1 MTFMSHPP
9 RNSLHLP
16 VALAIGFTGHRK
28 LPDEAKC
35 RAAIRKVLL
44 EWIEKVPGVVYGV
57 TSVAAGGDLLFAETC
72 IELNLP
78 IRVFLPL
85 PKEQFRDDF
94 DEPAWARAECV
105 FQKALS
111 VEVTGASEKLTERY
125 YECGIE
131 TVQES
136 QLLVA
141 LWDGEPSQGLG
152 GTADMVHFAKE
163 QGRPVIWIHSATG
176 AVQQFNVSPEI
187 LNDPEMRF
195 LNGLPGPAVPM
206 PSGFPRDL
214 ANAWFVKLDENAS
227 RVAPQFRRMAAIPI
241 FCTAAAA
248 VLSGKTAYTGS
259 SVVWLW
265 MGTALGVM
273 AASLPTVLRL
283 GRRQV
288 AWTRMRTAAEI
299 CRSCL
304 ALWWTPALYEVVG
317 PEVVPDLAGMLASLN
332 FLKMSDRVA
341 HKNDLDEFK
350 RLYRSERVQHQIAY
364 FSRHANHAAAWARR
378 YRVVTWASTILA
390 AGLDFWLLLNAHG
403 LNHSISAR
411 VRPELSMSVALFFQ
425 IATVAGS
432 LVVVNDYVRRRD
444 RYRELHRMLLQW
456 DKQLELSE
464 TWPIV
469 LRIASTVEKA
479 LLAELIEWRSH
490 IRNQKL
496 PQK

>member
-1 MTFMSHPP
+1 
-9 RNSLHLP
+9 
-16 VALAIGFTGHRK
+16 
-28 LPDEAKC
+28 
-35 RAAIRKVLL
+35 VLL
-44 EWIEKVPGVVYGV
+44 EWRAKTPGVIYGV
-57 TSVAAGGDLLFAETC
+57 ASAAAGADLLFAETC
-72 IELNLP
+72 LELNLP
-78 IRVFLPL
+78 IRIFLPV
-85 PKEQFRDDF
+85 PKEKFREDF
-94 DEPAWARAECV
+94 DELSWERAESV
-105 FQKALS
+105 FKKALS
-111 VEVTGASEKLTERY
+111 VEVTGAGEKLTERY

-131 TVQES
+131 TVQQS
-136 QLLVA
+136 QLLLA

-163 QGRPVIWIHSATG
+163 QERPVIWIHSVTC
-176 AVQQFNVSPEI
+176 AVQDFNAGPEI

-195 LNGLPGPAVPM
+195 LNQLPGPAVELAA
-206 PSGFPRDL
+206 GFPHDL
-214 ANAWFVKLDENAS
+214 ACAWFVKMDENAS

-259 SVVWLW
+259 SVIWLW
-265 MGTALGVM
+265 IGTALGIM
-273 AASLPTVLRL
+273 AASLPTVMRL
-283 GRRQV
+283 SRRQV

-304 ALWWTPALYEVVG
+304 ALWRTPALYEVVG
-317 PEVVPDLAGMLASLN
+317 PEVVPDLAGMLTSLN
-332 FLKMSDRVA
+332 FLKMSDRPVRE
-341 HKNDLDEFK
+341 NNLEEFK

-364 FSRHANHAAAWARR
+364 FSRHAEHAAAWARR
-378 YRVVTWASTILA
+378 YRIVTWASIILA

-403 LNHSISAR
+403 LDHSISAR
-411 VRPELSMSVALFFQ
+411 LKPELALSVALFFQ

-444 RYRELHRMLLQW
+444 RYRELHRMLVQW
-456 DKQLELSE
+456 DKQLDLSE
-464 TWPIV
+464 TWHIV
-469 LRIASTVEKA
+469 LRIATTVEKA

>member
-9 RNSLHLP
+9 RTSLHLP
-16 VALAIGFTGHRK
+16 IALAIGFTGHRK

-35 RAAIRKVLL
+35 REAIRKVLL

-57 TSVAAGGDLLFAETC
+57 TSAAAGGDLLFAETC

-85 PKEQFRDDF
+85 PKEQFREDF

-105 FQKALS
+105 FEKALS
-111 VEVTGASEKLTERY
+111 VEVTGAGEKLTERY

-131 TVQES
+131 TVQQS
-136 QLLVA
+136 QLLIA

-206 PSGFPRDL
+206 PAGFPRDL

-248 VLSGKTAYTGS
+248 VLSGKTALYRQQRGLAVDGNGAGSHGRLAANGPEAGSPPGCLDEDANRRGNLPVVPGALADAGALRGRWAGGCARSGRDADLAEFSENVGSRGARETISTNSSGSTEASGCSIRSPIFRATQITRPRGRADTGLS
-259 SVVWLW
+259 P
-265 MGTALGVM
+265 GPARF
-273 AASLPTVLRL
+273 LPQGSTS
-283 GRRQV
+283 GCCS
-288 AWTRMRTAAEI
+288 TRMA
-299 CRSCL
+299 
-304 ALWWTPALYEVVG
+304 
-317 PEVVPDLAGMLASLN
+317 
-332 FLKMSDRVA
+332 
-341 HKNDLDEFK
+341 
-350 RLYRSERVQHQIAY
+350 
-364 FSRHANHAAAWARR
+364 
-378 YRVVTWASTILA
+378 
-390 AGLDFWLLLNAHG
+390 
-403 LNHSISAR
+403 
-411 VRPELSMSVALFFQ
+411 
-425 IATVAGS
+425 
-432 LVVVNDYVRRRD
+432 
-444 RYRELHRMLLQW
+444 
-456 DKQLELSE
+456 
-464 TWPIV
+464 
-469 LRIASTVEKA
+469 
-479 LLAELIEWRSH
+479 
-490 IRNQKL
+490 
-496 PQK
+496 

>member
-1 MTFMSHPP
+1 MNFMSPP
-9 RNSLHLP
+9 ARTSVQLP
-16 VALAIGFTGHRK
+16 ATLAIGFTGHRK
-28 LPDEAKC
+28 LPDEARC
-35 RAAIRKVLL
+35 RQAIRRVLL
-44 EWIEKVPGVVYGV
+44 EWRAKTPGVIYGV
-57 TSVAAGGDLLFAETC
+57 ASAAAGADLLFAETC
-72 IELNLP
+72 LELNLP
-78 IRVFLPL
+78 IRIFLPV
-85 PKEQFRDDF
+85 PKEKFREDF
-94 DEPAWARAECV
+94 DELSWERAESV
-105 FQKALS
+105 FKKALS
-111 VEVTGASEKLTERY
+111 VEVTGAGEKLTERY

-131 TVQES
+131 TVQQS
-136 QLLVA
+136 QLLQA

-163 QGRPVIWIHSATG
+163 QERPVIWIHSVTC
-176 AVQQFNVSPEI
+176 AVQDFNAGPEI

-195 LNGLPGPAVPM
+195 LNQLPGPAVELAA
-206 PSGFPRDL
+206 GFPHDL
-214 ANAWFVKLDENAS
+214 ACAWFVKMDENAS

-259 SVVWLW
+259 SVIWLW
-265 MGTALGVM
+265 MGTALGIM
-273 AASLPTVLRL
+273 AASLPTVMRL
-283 GRRQV
+283 SRRQV

-304 ALWWTPALYEVVG
+304 ALWRTPALYEVVG
-317 PEVVPDLAGMLASLN
+317 PEVVPDLAGMLTSLN
-332 FLKMSDRVA
+332 FLKMSDRPGRE
-341 HKNDLDEFK
+341 NNLEEFK

-364 FSRHANHAAAWARR
+364 FSRHAEHAAAWARR
-378 YRVVTWASTILA
+378 YRIVTWASIILA

-403 LNHSISAR
+403 LDHSISAR
-411 VRPELSMSVALFFQ
+411 LKPELALSVALFFQ

-444 RYRELHRMLLQW
+444 RYRELHRMLVQW
-456 DKQLELSE
+456 DKQLDLSE
-464 TWPIV
+464 TWHIV
-469 LRIASTVEKA
+469 LRIATTVEKA

>member
-1 MTFMSHPP
+1 MNFMSPP
-9 RNSLHLP
+9 ARTSVQLP
-16 VALAIGFTGHRK
+16 ATLAIGFTGHRK
-28 LPDEAKC
+28 LPDEARC
-35 RAAIRKVLL
+35 REAIRRVLL
-44 EWIEKVPGVVYGV
+44 EWRAKTPGVIYGV
-57 TSVAAGGDLLFAETC
+57 TSAAAGGDLLFAETC
-72 IELNLP
+72 LELNLP
-78 IRVFLPL
+78 IRIFLPV
-85 PKEQFRDDF
+85 PKEKFREDF
-94 DEPAWARAECV
+94 DELSWERAESV
-105 FQKALS
+105 FTKALS
-111 VEVTGASEKLTERY
+111 VEVTGAGEKLTERY

-131 TVQES
+131 TVQQS
-136 QLLVA
+136 QLLLA

-152 GTADMVHFAKE
+152 GTADMVHFARE
-163 QGRPVIWIHSATG
+163 QERPVIWIHSVTC
-176 AVQQFNVSPEI
+176 AVQNFDAGPEI

-195 LNGLPGPAVPM
+195 LNQLPGPAVQLAA
-206 PSGFPRDL
+206 GFPHDL
-214 ANAWFVKLDENAS
+214 ACAWFVKLDENAS

-259 SVVWLW
+259 SVIWLW
-265 MGTALGVM
+265 MGTALGIM
-273 AASLPTVLRL
+273 AASLPTVMRL
-283 GRRQV
+283 SRRQV

-304 ALWWTPALYEVVG
+304 ALWRTPAPYEVVG
-317 PEVVPDLAGMLASLN
+317 PEVVPDMAGMLTSLN
-332 FLKMSDRVA
+332 FLKMSDRPGRE
-341 HKNDLDEFK
+341 NNLEEFK
-350 RLYRSERVQHQIAY
+350 RLYRDERVQHQIAY
-364 FSRHANHAAAWARR
+364 FSRHAEHAAAWARR
-378 YRVVTWASTILA
+378 YRIVTWASTILA

-411 VRPELSMSVALFFQ
+411 LKPELALSIAIFFQ

-444 RYRELHRMLLQW
+444 RYRELHRMLVQW

-464 TWPIV
+464 TWHIV
-469 LRIASTVEKA
+469 LRIATTVEKA

>member
-1 MTFMSHPP
+1 MTFMSHPA
-9 RNSLHLP
+9 RNSVQLP
-16 VALAIGFTGHRK
+16 TTLAIGFTGHRK
-28 LPDEAKC
+28 LSDEAKC
-35 RAAIRKVLL
+35 REAVRKVLL
-44 EWIEKVPGVVYGV
+44 EWIAKVPGVVYGV
-57 TSVAAGGDLLFAETC
+57 TSVAAGADLLFAETC

-78 IRVFLPL
+78 IRVFLPV
-85 PKEQFRDDF
+85 PKEQFREDF
-94 DEPAWARAECV
+94 DEPAWDRAECV
-105 FQKALS
+105 FKNALS
-111 VEVTGASEKLTERY
+111 VEVTGAGEKLTERY
-125 YECGIE
+125 YECGIQ

-136 QLLVA
+136 QLLIA

-163 QGRPVIWIHSATG
+163 QGRPVIWIHGATG
-176 AVQQFNVSPEI
+176 AVQHFNESAEI
-187 LNDPEMRF
+187 LSDPELRF
-195 LNGLPGPAVPM
+195 LNKLPGPAVQVPA
-206 PSGFPRDL
+206 GFPRDL
-214 ANAWFVKLDENAS
+214 ANAWFTKLDENAS
-227 RVAPQFRRMAAIPI
+227 RAAPQFRRMAAIPI

-265 MGTALGVM
+265 MGTALGIM
-273 AASLPTVLRL
+273 AASLPTIMFL

-288 AWTRMRTAAEI
+288 AWTRVRTAAEI

-304 ALWWTPALYEVVG
+304 ALWETPELYEVVG
-317 PEVVPDLAGMLASLN
+317 PEVVPDLAGMLTSLN
-332 FLKMSDRVA
+332 FLKMSDRTA
-341 HKNDLDEFK
+341 RKNNLEEFK
-350 RLYRSERVQHQIAY
+350 RLYRGGRVQHQIAY

-378 YRVVTWASTILA
+378 YRIVTWASTIVA
-390 AGLDFWLLLNAHG
+390 AGLDAWLLLNAHG
-403 LNHSISAR
+403 LNHWISER
-411 VRPELSMSVALFFQ
+411 LRPELVLSVALFFQ

-432 LVVVNDYVRRRD
+432 LVVVYDYVRRRD
-444 RYRELHRMLLQW
+444 RYRELHRMLVQW

>member
-1 MTFMSHPP
+1 MNFMSPP
-9 RNSLHLP
+9 ARTSVQLP
-16 VALAIGFTGHRK
+16 ATLAIGFTGHRK
-28 LPDEAKC
+28 LPDEARC
-35 RAAIRKVLL
+35 REAIRRVLL
-44 EWIEKVPGVVYGV
+44 EWRAKTPGVIYGV
-57 TSVAAGGDLLFAETC
+57 TSAAAGGDLLFAETC
-72 IELNLP
+72 LELNLP
-78 IRVFLPL
+78 IRIFLPV
-85 PKEQFRDDF
+85 PKEKFREDF
-94 DEPAWARAECV
+94 DELSWERAESV
-105 FQKALS
+105 FTKALS
-111 VEVTGASEKLTERY
+111 VEVTGAGEKLTERY

-131 TVQES
+131 TVQQS
-136 QLLVA
+136 QLLLA

-152 GTADMVHFAKE
+152 GTADMVHFARE
-163 QGRPVIWIHSATG
+163 QERPVIWIHSVTC
-176 AVQQFNVSPEI
+176 AVQNFDAGPEI

-195 LNGLPGPAVPM
+195 LNQLPGPAVQLAA
-206 PSGFPRDL
+206 GFPHDL
-214 ANAWFVKLDENAS
+214 ACAWFVKLDENAS

-259 SVVWLW
+259 SVIWLW
-265 MGTALGVM
+265 MGTALGIM
-273 AASLPTVLRL
+273 AASLPTVMRL
-283 GRRQV
+283 SRRQV

-304 ALWWTPALYEVVG
+304 ALWRTPAPYEVVG
-317 PEVVPDLAGMLASLN
+317 PEVVPDMAGMLTSLN
-332 FLKMSDRVA
+332 FLKMSDRPGRE
-341 HKNDLDEFK
+341 NNLEEFK
-350 RLYRSERVQHQIAY
+350 RLYRDERVQHQIAY
-364 FSRHANHAAAWARR
+364 FSRHAEHAAAWARR
-378 YRVVTWASTILA
+378 YRIVTWASTILA

-411 VRPELSMSVALFFQ
+411 LKPELALSVAIFFQ

-444 RYRELHRMLLQW
+444 RYRELHRMLVQW

-464 TWPIV
+464 TWHIV
-469 LRIASTVEKA
+469 LRIATTVEKA

>member
-1 MTFMSHPP
+1 MSHPP
-9 RNSLHLP
+9 RTPVQLP
-16 VALAIGFTGHRK
+16 ITLAIGFTGHRK
-28 LPDEAKC
+28 LPDEGKS

-44 EWIEKVPGVVYGV
+44 EWVDKVPGIIYGV
-57 TSVAAGGDLLFAETC
+57 TSAASGGDLLFAETC
-72 IELNLP
+72 IELKLP
-78 IRVFLPL
+78 LRVFLPV
-85 PKEQFRDDF
+85 PKEQFREDF
-94 DEPAWARAECV
+94 EEADWSRAEIV
-105 FQKALS
+105 FQNALS
-111 VEVTGASEKLTERY
+111 IEVTGAGEKLTERY

-131 TVQES
+131 TVQQS
-136 QLLVA
+136 RLLIA

-152 GTADMVHFAKE
+152 GTADMVHFARE
-163 QGRPVIWIHSATG
+163 QGQPVIWIHSTTG
-176 AVQQFNVSPEI
+176 AVRNFNENPEI
-187 LNDPEMRF
+187 LHDPEMRY
-195 LNGLPGPAVPM
+195 LNGLPDPADPL
-206 PSGFPRDL
+206 PAGFPHDL
-214 ANAWFVKLDENAS
+214 AQAWFVKMDENAS

-248 VLSGKTAYTGS
+248 VLSGKTAFAGS

-265 MGTALGVM
+265 TGTALGVM

-304 ALWWTPALYEVVG
+304 ALWNTPAPYEVVG
-317 PEVVPDLAGMLASLN
+317 PEVVPDLGGMLTALN
-332 FLKMSDRVA
+332 FLKMSDRA
-341 HKNDLDEFK
+341 ARANSLEEFK
-350 RLYRSERVQHQIAY
+350 KAYRSGRVQHQIAY

-378 YRVVTWASTILA
+378 YRDITWASTIVA
-390 AGLDFWLLLNAHG
+390 VAIDFWLVLNAHG
-403 LNHSISAR
+403 LNHWISPR
-411 VRPELSMSVALFFQ
+411 LRPELALSVAILFQ
-425 IATVAGS
+425 VATVAGS

-444 RYRELHRMLLQW
+444 RYRELHRMLVQW

-464 TWPIV
+464 TWAIV

-490 IRNQKL
+490 IRHQKM

>member
-1 MTFMSHPP
+1 MTFMNHPP

-28 LPDEAKC
+28 LPDEAMC
-35 RAAIRKVLL
+35 RDAIRKVLL

-57 TSVAAGGDLLFAETC
+57 TSAAAGGDLLFAETC

-94 DEPAWARAECV
+94 DEPSWARAECV

-111 VEVTGASEKLTERY
+111 VEVTGAGEKLTERY

-136 QLLVA
+136 QLLIA
-141 LWDGEPSQGLG
+141 LWDGKPSQGLG

-163 QGRPVIWIHSATG
+163 QGLPVIWIHSATG
-176 AVQQFNVSPEI
+176 AVRQFNVSPEI

-265 MGTALGVM
+265 MGTAFGVM
-273 AASLPTVLRL
+273 AASLPTVMRL
-283 GRRQV
+283 NRRQV

-304 ALWWTPALYEVVG
+304 ALWGTPALYEVVG
-317 PEVVPDLAGMLASLN
+317 PEVVPDLAGMLTSLN
-332 FLKMSDRVA
+332 FLKMSDRAA

-350 RLYRSERVQHQIAY
+350 RAYRNERVQHQIAY

-403 LNHSISAR
+403 LNHSISAL
-411 VRPELSMSVALFFQ
+411 VRPELALSVALFFQ

-444 RYRELHRMLLQW
+444 RYTELHRMLVQW

>member
-1 MTFMSHPP
+1 MNFMSPAA
-9 RNSLHLP
+9 RTSVQLP
-16 VALAIGFTGHRK
+16 ATLAIGFTGHRK
-28 LPDEAKC
+28 LPDEARC
-35 RAAIRKVLL
+35 REAIRRVLL
-44 EWIEKVPGVVYGV
+44 EWRAKTPGVIYGV
-57 TSVAAGGDLLFAETC
+57 TSAAAGGDLLFAETC
-72 IELNLP
+72 LELNLP
-78 IRVFLPL
+78 IRIFLPV
-85 PKEQFRDDF
+85 PKEKFREDF
-94 DEPAWARAECV
+94 DELSWERAESV
-105 FQKALS
+105 FTKALS
-111 VEVTGASEKLTERY
+111 VEVTGAGEKLTERY

-131 TVQES
+131 TVQQS
-136 QLLVA
+136 QLLLA

-152 GTADMVHFAKE
+152 GTADMVHFARE
-163 QGRPVIWIHSATG
+163 QERPVIWIHSVTC
-176 AVQQFNVSPEI
+176 AVQNFNAGPEI

-195 LNGLPGPAVPM
+195 LNQLPGPAVQLAA
-206 PSGFPRDL
+206 GFPHDL
-214 ANAWFVKLDENAS
+214 ACAWFVKLDENAS

-259 SVVWLW
+259 SVIWLW
-265 MGTALGVM
+265 MGTALGIM
-273 AASLPTVLRL
+273 AASLPTVMRL
-283 GRRQV
+283 SRRQV

-304 ALWWTPALYEVVG
+304 ALWRTPAPYEVVG
-317 PEVVPDLAGMLASLN
+317 PEVVPDLAGMLTSLN
-332 FLKMSDRVA
+332 FLKMSDRPGRE
-341 HKNDLDEFK
+341 NNLEEFK

-364 FSRHANHAAAWARR
+364 FSRHAEHAAAWARR
-378 YRVVTWASTILA
+378 YRIVTWASTILA

-403 LNHSISAR
+403 LDHSISAR
-411 VRPELSMSVALFFQ
+411 LKPELALSVAVFFQ

-444 RYRELHRMLLQW
+444 RYRELHRMLVQW

-464 TWPIV
+464 TWHIV
-469 LRIASTVEKA
+469 LRIATTVEKA